1 MMSSPAESL
10 DVNQDVPT
18 LRRQFQRFQV
28 LQGISQQ
35 LVSELDLDRL
45 LRSILH
51 AAIEVTEA
59 QAGTLY
65 LLDELTDELEFR
77 VVVGGGGER
86 LVGRR
91 MGRNHGIAGWVLN
104 SQQALIVDDTVR
116 DERHA
121 GSIPASVGYTTE
133 SMICAPL
140 IDRGQAFGVL
150 QILNKRDGERFDDSD
165 KELLLALAAQS
176 AVAVRNSQLYQEL
189 REERDRLITVEEDV
203 RKRLARDLHDGPT
216 QLVAAV
222 MMRLQFIYKLMER
235 APDQVDAELH
245 EAEALAERAMRQLRT
260 MLFELRPVILE
271 TKGLIAA
278 LEAYSSRLS
287 ETERF
292 DVHLSVEGEV
302 PRLRR
307 QAEAAIFAVV
317 QEAIGNAKKHTE
329 AKNMWIEVREAE
341 DKLEV
346 SVRDDGHGFEVDTTL
361 QASEERGSL
370 GMIHMRESAELLR
383 GTLTLQSA
391 VGQGTI
397 VCLFVPLA
405 PNLSL

>member
-10 DVNQDVPT
+10 DENQDVPT

-91 MGRNHGIAGWVLN
+91 MGRNQGIAGWVLN

-176 AVAVRNSQLYQEL
+176 AIAVRNSQLYQEL

-307 QAEAAIFAVV
+307 QAEAAIFAIV

-346 SVRDDGHGFEVDTTL
+346 SVRDDGHGFEVDKTL

>member
-1 MMSSPAESL
+1 MSSPAESL
-10 DVNQDVPT
+10 DMAKDVPT
-18 LRRQFQRFQV
+18 LRRQFQRYQV
-28 LQGISQQ
+28 LQEISQQ

-77 VVVGGGGER
+77 VVVGGGGEK

-91 MGRNHGIAGWVLN
+91 MGRNQGLAGWVLN

-121 GSIPASVGYTTE
+121 GAIPASVGYTTE

-150 QILNKRDGERFDDSD
+150 QILNKRGGERFDDSD

-189 REERDRLITVEEDV
+189 RGERDRLITVEEDV

-222 MMRLQFIYKLMER
+222 MMRLQFVYKLMER
-235 APDQVDAELH
+235 APDQVEAELH
-245 EAEALAERAMRQLRT
+245 ETEALAERAMRQLRT

-292 DVHLSVEGEV
+292 DVHLSVQGEV
-302 PRLRR
+302 PHLRR

-329 AKNMWIEVREAE
+329 AGNMWIEVRATE

-346 SVRDDGHGFEVDTTL
+346 SVRDDGRGFDVDQTL

-370 GMIHMRESAELLR
+370 GMIHMRESAELLQ

-391 VGQGTI
+391 IGQGTI
-397 VCLFVPLA
+397 VCLSLPLA
-405 PNLSL
+405 PHLLP

>member
-1 MMSSPAESL
+1 MSSPAESL
-10 DVNQDVPT
+10 DITQDVPT

-77 VVVGGGGER
+77 VVVGGGGEK

-91 MGRNHGIAGWVLN
+91 MGRNQGIAGWVLN

-150 QILNKRDGERFDDSD
+150 QILNKRGGERFDDSD

-176 AVAVRNSQLYQEL
+176 AVAVRNSQLYQDL
-189 REERDRLITVEEDV
+189 RGERDRLITVEEDV

-235 APDQVDAELH
+235 APDQVEAELH
-245 EAEALAERAMRQLRT
+245 ETEALAERAMRQLRT

-329 AKNMWIEVREAE
+329 ARNMWIEIRAAE
-341 DKLEV
+341 GKLEV
-346 SVRDDGHGFEVDTTL
+346 SVRDDGRGFDVDKTL

-370 GMIHMRESAELLR
+370 GMIHMRESAELLQ

-391 VGQGTI
+391 IGQGTI
-397 VCLFVPLA
+397 ICLSLPLA
-405 PNLSL
+405 PHLLR

>member
-1 MMSSPAESL
+1 MSSSAEAL
-10 DVNQDVPT
+10 NLPQDVST

-28 LQGISQQ
+28 LQRISQE

-45 LRSILH
+45 LRTILH
-51 AAIEVTEA
+51 AAIVVTEA

-65 LLDELTDELEFR
+65 LLDELTDELVFK
-77 VVVGGGGER
+77 VVVGGGGEK

-91 MGRNHGIAGWVLN
+91 MGRREGIAGWVLE
-104 SQQALIVDDTVR
+104 SQQAVIVDDTLQ
-116 DERHA
+116 DARHA
-121 GSIPASVGYTTE
+121 ASYPASVGYTTE

-150 QILNKRDGERFDDSD
+150 QILNKRDGARFDESD

-176 AVAVRNSQLYQEL
+176 AVAVRNSQLYSAL

-203 RKRLARDLHDGPT
+203 RKRLARNLHDGPT

-222 MMRLQFIYKLMER
+222 MMRLQFIYRLMER

-245 EAEALAERAMRQLRT
+245 EAEVLAEQAMRQLRT

-271 TKGLIAA
+271 TQGLIPA
-278 LEAYSSRLS
+278 LEAYSSRLT

-292 DVHLSVEGEV
+292 DVHLHVEGET

-307 QAEAAIFAVV
+307 RAEAAIFAVV
-317 QEAIGNAKKHTE
+317 QEAVVNAKKHTQ

-341 DKLEV
+341 GKLEV
-346 SVRDDGHGFEVDTTL
+346 IVRDDGLGFEVDKTL
-361 QASEERGSL
+361 AASEERGSL
-370 GMIHMRESAELLR
+370 GMIHMRESAELLQ

-397 VCLFVPLA
+397 VCLSLPLK
-405 PNLSL
+405 PNLPA

>member
-1 MMSSPAESL
+1 MSSPAESL
-10 DVNQDVPT
+10 EITQDVPT

-51 AAIEVTEA
+51 AAIEVMEA

-77 VVVGGGGER
+77 VVVGGGGEK

-91 MGRNHGIAGWVLN
+91 MGRNQGIAGWVLN

-150 QILNKRDGERFDDSD
+150 QILNKHGGEHFDDSD

-189 REERDRLITVEEDV
+189 RGERDRLITVEEDV

-245 EAEALAERAMRQLRT
+245 EVEALAERAMRQLRT

-278 LEAYSSRLS
+278 LEAYSSRLT

-302 PRLRR
+302 PRLCK

-329 AKNMWIEVREAE
+329 ARNMWIEICEGE
-341 DKLEV
+341 GKIEV
-346 SVRDDGHGFEVDTTL
+346 SVRDDGRGFDVDKTL

-370 GMIHMRESAELLR
+370 GMIHMRESAELLQ

-391 VGQGTI
+391 IGQGTI
-397 VCLFVPLA
+397 VCLSLPLL
-405 PNLSL
+405 PHLLP

>member
-1 MMSSPAESL
+1 MPSPAESL
-10 DVNQDVPT
+10 DINQDLPT

-28 LQGISQQ
+28 LQEISQQ
-35 LVSELDLDRL
+35 LVSELELDRL

-65 LLDELTDELEFR
+65 LLDERTDELEFR
-77 VVVGGGGER
+77 VVVGGGGEK
-86 LVGRR
+86 LIGRR
-91 MGRNHGIAGWVLN
+91 MGRNQGIAGWVLN
-104 SQQALIVDDTVR
+104 SQQAVIVDDTVG

-150 QILNKRDGERFDDSD
+150 QILNKRNNERFDDSD

-203 RKRLARDLHDGPT
+203 RKRLARNLHDGPT
-216 QLVAAV
+216 QLVAAA

-235 APDQVDAELH
+235 APEQVEVELH
-245 EAEALAERAMRQLRT
+245 EVEALAERAMRQLRT
-260 MLFELRPVILE
+260 MLFELRPVVLE

-278 LEAYSSRLS
+278 LQAYSSHLCQ
-287 ETERF
+287 TERF
-292 DVHLSVEGEV
+292 AVQLCVEGNV

-307 QAEAAIFAVV
+307 QAEAAIFAVA
-317 QEAIGNAKKHTE
+317 QEAIGNAKKHTQ

-341 DKLEV
+341 GKLEV
-346 SVRDDGHGFEVDTTL
+346 SVRDDGHGFDVDKTV

-370 GMIHMRESAELLR
+370 GMIHMRESAELLQ

-397 VCLFVPLA
+397 VCLAVPLA
-405 PNLSL
+405 PNLPA